1 MNTKSTKSKSAPG
14 LRVQSSNHQE
24 APAEVSNPST
34 LESVFGPVIYSYT
47 RKQALAD
54 GMQYDLSKIA
64 REAGITFPV
73 FITVAAFELFVVVP
87 DGVEGQDEEGRRWDI
102 VWMLRFAIQRSKP
115 GVRRLPV
122 AFYCRN
128 DNRSPKLHKLIAEC
142 GPVDI
147 DDPQPAITL
156 MLPDED

>member
-1 MNTKSTKSKSAPG
+1 
-14 LRVQSSNHQE
+14 
-24 APAEVSNPST
+24 
-34 LESVFGPVIYSYT
+34 
-47 RKQALAD
+47 
-54 GMQYDLSKIA
+54 MQYDLTKIA

-73 FITVAAFELFVVVP
+73 FITATAFELFVVVP

-102 VWMLRFAIQRSKP
+102 VWMLRFAISRSKP

-128 DNRSPKLHKLIAEC
+128 DNRSPKLHKLIGEC
-142 GPVDI
+142 GPVDL
-147 DDPQPAITL
+147 DDAQPAITL